1 VAWPTQK
8 HRVSSFHQHEWWFV
22 GRKPYQL
29 NLGQHQERW
38 LISSP
43 RLLRFLPR
51 ESWKSPTLKLRMGTQ
66 FWDMSNR
73 NEDSLRSN
81 VVTLHFW
88 GLQWVKWCYFSA
100 LMLYKLYIYMVG
112 KWDIHSGSFYP
123 SNSAEL
129 SVVDVSGKESE
140 RRWFFWGVNGE
151 SWPCDEPRIYGSIGL
166 HQQKPIGNWEMRWM
180 NSRCVI
186 G

>member
-1 VAWPTQK
+1 MI
-8 HRVSSFHQHEWWFV
+8 V

-51 ESWKSPTLKLRMGTQ
+51 ESWKCPTLKQRMGTQ

-100 LMLYKLYIYMVG
+100 LMLYKLYIYIYIWLVSGTYILDHSIPATVQNSQLWMCQARRVSVVGFFGG
-112 KWDIHSGSFYP
+112 KW
-123 SNSAEL
+123 
-129 SVVDVSGKESE
+129 GKLAMWWAQDL
-140 RRWFFWGVNGE
+140 WFHRITPAKADRKLG
-151 SWPCDEPRIYGSIGL
+151 DE
-166 HQQKPIGNWEMRWM
+166 M
-180 NSRCVI
+180 NEQ
-186 G
+186 